1 MTQVPLA
8 ECRLCGGTAGRMV
21 DGAHAL
27 CAALAEMGMPTPNLG
42 DRCPA
47 CQGSGV
53 TGKGGV
59 MLSCELGPTAIAE
72 SIRAQFPSCRTGG
85 GGGIAARAR

>member
-1 MTQVPLA
+1 MTQVLA
-8 ECRLCGGTAGRMV
+8 GCRLCGGTAGRMI

-27 CAALAEMGMPTPNLG
+27 CAALAKEGIPTPHLG

-53 TGKGGV
+53 TGQGGV

-72 SIRAQFPSCRTGG
+72 SIAAQFPSCRTCGG
-85 GGGIAARAR
+85 SGIAARAR